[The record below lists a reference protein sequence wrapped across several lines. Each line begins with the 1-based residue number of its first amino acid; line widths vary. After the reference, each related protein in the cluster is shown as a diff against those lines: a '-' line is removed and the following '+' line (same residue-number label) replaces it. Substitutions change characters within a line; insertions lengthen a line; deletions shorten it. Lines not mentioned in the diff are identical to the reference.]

1 MSRVVVVG
9 GGFGGTAVAARL
21 AKLGHEVVLVERLPR
36 LGGALRLIERDGF
49 AWDAGPTSTALP
61 AVLRDLFRKSGRPL
75 ERELDLVPV
84 QPLREHRFADGT
96 ELSLP
101 SGSRS
106 AQLEA
111 VGAALG
117 AGPARAWVDY
127 VHEHAETWDL
137 LRRSFLERPYDPE
150 HVDRRANALLRTRT
164 SLHKVVT
171 RRLRD
176 RRLQAVALS
185 RALVDGQDPRRL
197 PAWAGMWA
205 YVEQSFGTWTV
216 PGGLGRLAG
225 TLGKRLAER
234 KVDVRLGTEVKDL
247 RLEGGRVTGVTTGED
262 PLDADVVV
270 CAMDPRRLPALRP
283 YVPRS
288 SPAIPPA
295 VCHLGLEGDVPR
307 LPHEVVVHGDGT
319 LVVRTGGTAPE
330 GGAAWTVLSRGSSSR
345 DVVEALAGHGIDVR
359 RQVRVRLERTPKE
372 QVQELAGSEYG
383 TLWRGRASTARML
396 RLGNLP
402 VDGVYLAGAHAT
414 AGPQLPLVG
423 LTSAVVAERVGRA

>member
-9 GGFGGTAVAARL
+9 GGFGGTAAAARL
-21 AKLGHEVVLVERLPR
+21 AKLGHDVTLVERLPR
-36 LGGALRLIERDGF
+36 LGGALRLIEQDGF

-75 ERELDLVPV
+75 ERELDLVPLD
-84 QPLREHRFADGT
+84 PMREHRFPDGT
-96 ELSLP
+96 VLSLP

-111 VGAALG
+111 FGDALG
-117 AGPARAWVDY
+117 PGPARAWTDY

-137 LRRSFLERPYDPE
+137 LRRTCLERPYDPE
-150 HVDRRANALLRTRT
+150 HVDRGANALLRTRT
-164 SLHKVVT
+164 SLHRVVT

-185 RALVDGQDPRRL
+185 RAVLDGQDPRRL

-216 PGGLGRLAG
+216 PGGLGRLAS

-234 KVDVRLGTEVKDL
+234 KVEVRLGTEVKDL
-247 RLEGGRVTGVTTGED
+247 RLEGGRVTGVRTEKG
-262 PLDADVVV
+262 PLDAEVVV

-283 YVPRS
+283 YVPRA

-307 LPHEVVVHGDGT
+307 LPHELVLHGEGM
-319 LVVRTGGTAPE
+319 LVVRAGGTAPE
-330 GGAAWTVLSRGSSSR
+330 GGTAWTLLSRGAPSR
-345 DVVEALAGHGIDVR
+345 DAVAALAGHGIDVR
-359 RQVRVRLERTPKE
+359 RQIRVRLERTPQD
-372 QVQELAGSEYG
+372 QVQELAGSAYG
-383 TLWRGRASTARML
+383 TLWRGRATTARML

-402 VDGVYLAGAHAT
+402 VDGVYVAGAHAT